1 MSVEEAIKDQHDFRN
16 NYIALSMAIRSMSCQ
31 MIGIQSSVWGSED
44 TYNRYEGYIKELRKR
59 KDDLVSDW
67 LFSNWVIDAI
77 KEQPRPDRYEILK
90 QVKEEY
96 KNLEELSIRHT
107 KEVYEEAKNGE

>member
-1 MSVEEAIKDQHDFRN
+1 MDKSVEEFKNKYFS
-16 NYIALSMAIRSMSCQ
+16 LSMAIRSMSCQ

-59 KDDLVSDW
+59 RDDLVSDW
-67 LFSNWVIDAI
+67 LGEAP
-77 KEQPRPDRYEILK
+77 EQYLLLKTTLK

>member
-1 MSVEEAIKDQHDFRN
+1 MDKSAEEFKNKYFS
-16 NYIALSMAIRSMSCQ
+16 LSMAIRSMSCQ

-44 TYNRYEGYIKELRKR
+44 TYNRYDGYIKGLRKR
-59 KDDLVSDW
+59 KEDLVEDW
-67 LFSNWVIDAI
+67 LDEHPQNNRRWAWL
-77 KEQPRPDRYEILK
+77 ILE

-107 KEVYEEAKNGE
+107 KEVYEEEKAHE